1 MEEIKIDS
9 TMAKHFTSDSA
20 APAAGGDLGRF
31 AEMFG
36 TTDPTQEKE
45 TDARPDGK
53 APGGSRTDVPRA
65 R

>member
-20 APAAGGDLGRF
+20 APAAGGGLGRF
-31 AEMFG
+31 AEMLG
-36 TTDPTQEKE
+36 TTDPTQE